1 MLAGGTSQRPNLPT
15 NVLTFQLREKNMIR
29 KASILLFAALF
40 AASCASTSTDPI
52 DPNAKAKRGAGV
64 GAAAGAI
71 VGAIIGNQSGG
82 NRTGAVVGAAA
93 GAAIG
98 AAIGHKMD
106 KQQEELQQIPGVEVT
121 RPAENEIA
129 VGLTND
135 ILFDFNRAD
144 LRPEAKSTLRSLANN
159 FRQYP
164 DEVITVEGHT
174 DNVGSPDYNQGLSER
189 RANSVRIYLIDESV
203 PSSHI
208 EARGY
213 GESRPKATNSTP
225 EGRQLNRRVE
235 IHIRATQS

>member
-1 MLAGGTSQRPNLPT
+1 
-15 NVLTFQLREKNMIR
+15 MIR
-29 KASILLFAALF
+29 RASVLLLITLFLFA
-40 AASCASTSTDPI
+40 CKTTSD
-52 DPNAKAKRGAGV
+52 DPNARAKRGAGA
-64 GAAAGAI
+64 GAAAGAV
-71 VGAIIGNQSGG
+71 VGAVVGNQSGN

-98 AAIGHKMD
+98 AAIGHRMD
-106 KQQEELQQIPGVEVT
+106 KQQQELQQIPGVEVT

-144 LRPEAKSTLRSLANN
+144 LRPESKSTLRTLANN

-174 DNVGSPDYNQGLSER
+174 DNVGSADYNQGLSER
-189 RANSVRIYLIDESV
+189 RAHSVRSYLIDEGV
-203 PSSHI
+203 ASSHI

>member
-1 MLAGGTSQRPNLPT
+1 
-15 NVLTFQLREKNMIR
+15 MIR
-29 KASILLFAALF
+29 RASLLLLIALFLFA
-40 AASCASTSTDPI
+40 CKTTSD
-52 DPNAKAKRGAGV
+52 DPNARAKRGAGA
-64 GAAAGAI
+64 GAAAGAV
-71 VGAIIGNQSGG
+71 VGAVVGNQSG
-82 NRTGAVVGAAA
+82 NPRTGAVAGAAA

-98 AAIGHKMD
+98 AAIGHRMD
-106 KQQEELQQIPGVEVT
+106 KQQRELQQIPGVEVS

-135 ILFDFNRAD
+135 ILFDFNRAA
-144 LRPEAKSTLRSLANN
+144 LRPESQATLRSLANN

-174 DNVGSPDYNQGLSER
+174 DNVGSADYNQGLSER
-189 RANSVRIYLIDESV
+189 RAHSVRSYLIDEGV
-203 PSSHI
+203 ASSHI